1 MREAGADG
9 SKAQDSG
16 ARRRYLGAVRL
27 LGLGLLLLTAREPD
41 VAAPEG
47 LFRRLKAPEPGE
59 WLWVF
64 PEEGQTFAEYREA
77 DPVRPTAERRTI
89 YLAPFLT
96 RPARDPALLQGIAS
110 VLKAGYG
117 CEVTTLP
124 PAPLP
129 PSAYARERRQVRAL
143 DLAPHLVR
151 TLPDDA
157 LFVLAVTDRDVS
169 LGNLAYAFGWGSL
182 KLRVG
187 VLSTARLGEN
197 SARSRRRTLTLALH
211 ESGHLLSLPHC
222 TFYRCLMNGALTLEE
237 ADARPA
243 ALCPVCRAKLCWNLG
258 MGAKARE
265 EALARAFLEAG
276 MAADAREAL
285 TIAGATG

>member
-1 MREAGADG
+1 
-9 SKAQDSG
+9 
-16 ARRRYLGAVRL
+16 VRL
-27 LGLGLLLLTAREPD
+27 LGLGLLLIAAREPD

-47 LFRRLKAPEPGE
+47 LFRRLRAPEPGE

-96 RPARDPALLQGIAS
+96 RPPRDKELLPRIAS
-110 VLKAGYG
+110 VLRAAFG

-129 PSAYARERRQVRAL
+129 SGSYARDRRQVGAL

-151 TLPDDA
+151 TLPADA
-157 LFVLAVTDRDVS
+157 LFLLAVTDRDLSVGKLS
-169 LGNLAYAFGWGSL
+169 YAFGWGSL

-187 VLSTARLGEN
+187 VLSTARLGEGDP
-197 SARSRRRTLTLALH
+197 ALSRRRVLTLALH

-222 TFYRCLMNGALTLEE
+222 TFYRCLMNGALALEE

-243 ALCPVCRAKLCWNLG
+243 ALCPVCRAKLCWNLSI
-258 MGAKARE
+258 GAKARE
-265 EALARAFLEAG
+265 EALAEAFFAAG
-276 MAADAREAL
+276 MAEDASASL
-285 TIAGATG
+285 TIAAATG